1 MPALIEVLVGILGPL
16 LLVAV
21 VLIWFLGSAPSRPGA
36 RLRQTLPLPLTALS
50 AYI

>member
-21 VLIWFLGSAPSRPGA
+21 ALIWFLGSALPCRRP
-36 RLRQTLPLPLTALS
+36 RWRR
-50 AYI
+50 IF